1 MKIKKFFE
9 NEDIQDT
16 QEDQETYLDQL
27 KKDKIEREQMSG
39 MVGKRKEIVSRVTDA
54 VLKSEKTKDKLFI
67 QEMESLLNK
76 HGF

>member
-9 NEDIQDT
+9 NEDT

-27 KKDKIEREQMSG
+27 KKDKYARDEMAG
-39 MVGKRKEIVSRVTDA
+39 MVSKRKEIVSRFTDA

-67 QEMESLLNK
+67 QEVESLLDK

>member
-9 NEDIQDT
+9 NEDT

-39 MVGKRKEIVSRVTDA
+39 MVSKRKEIVSRVTDA

>member
-9 NEDIQDT
+9 NEDT

-27 KKDKIEREQMSG
+27 KKDKSEREQMSG
-39 MVGKRKEIVSRVTDA
+39 MVSKRKEIVSRVTDA

-67 QEMESLLNK
+67 QEMESLLDK